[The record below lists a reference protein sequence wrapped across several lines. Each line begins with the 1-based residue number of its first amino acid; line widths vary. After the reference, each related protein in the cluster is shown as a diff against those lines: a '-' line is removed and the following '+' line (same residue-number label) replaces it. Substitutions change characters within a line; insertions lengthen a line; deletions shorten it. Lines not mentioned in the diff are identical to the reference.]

1 LEIEKISF
9 VLFLDIT
16 HFLYF
21 FSERKKYLKP
31 FDSELSK
38 ADLSNRDLVED
49 QFSRDLDFWE
59 LRLQQQW
66 YNLWNRYTMEE
77 SDEL

>member
-1 LEIEKISF
+1 MR
-9 VLFLDIT
+9 V
-16 HFLYF
+16 
-21 FSERKKYLKP
+21 RKKYAKP

-38 ADLSNRDLVED
+38 ADLANRDLVED